1 MPESKKLSELISDL
15 VLTYISR
22 SKSENINDFEE
33 KTFKVLTIKQRID
46 VYERTIDQKFEE
58 LRCVTPGPVR
68 NLDEMLKE
76 LVDKKFEE
84 LRCECKK
91 EECSLPKDW
100 EEMVTLYAVKDYAV
114 NKIEERMNEEKRWS
128 YYTQVMI
135 DRFYA
140 EYKKFERYMTTKEW
154 IKIAVAKIIST
165 LKEYD
170 ANSKRDSKKSE

>member
-33 KTFKVLTIKQRID
+33 KTFEVLAIKQRID

-58 LRCVTPGPVR
+58 LRCITPGPVR

-84 LRCECKK
+84 LRCSCEKHKLKEWKESLSLFEQVMESKKK
-91 EECSLPKDW
+91 EYPLFEGKNEFYSS
-100 EEMVTLYAVKDYAV
+100 EENARKGIQEIKEILFRRGDEIQK
-114 NKIEERMNEEKRWS
+114 RMLE
-128 YYTQVMI
+128 
-135 DRFYA
+135 
-140 EYKKFERYMTTKEW
+140 
-154 IKIAVAKIIST
+154 IIY
-165 LKEYD
+165 EG
-170 ANSKRDSKKSE
+170 NSKKD